1 MMIRYSR
8 LSLSLKPVL
17 SGKTIPTYCKRR
29 AIGVFSTQ
37 TSQLLNEIVNSEES
51 VTKPTPESFRRDHQ
65 IRLWSNLGSKED
77 YPPIMSFDSAPFC
90 KELLDVLEAEGFVS
104 PTPTQAQ
111 SWPIALEKRDMISV
125 ARTGSGKTCGFL
137 LPAFE
142 QLMTTRA
149 VSNVDEVS
157 YSKHKQSPKVLVL
170 APTRELA
177 VQIESEAQKYSQACG
192 LATTCLYGGVPK
204 KNQILRLQ
212 AGIDVAIATPGR
224 CIDLFDG
231 GNLDLSCVTYLVL
244 DEADRMLDMGFEPQ
258 IRQILSKIPAHRQSL
273 FFSATWPFEVQAL
286 ADEFLR
292 DPIQINIGDRDV
304 LNANKAIDQHIMVM
318 KNHEKTD
325 KLIELFEVLKETPES
340 PPELLPKTIVFVAR
354 RSDCDS
360 LVRLLNRLGYPTES
374 LHGDRTQDMRD
385 RAMEGFRDG
394 KLRVLVATD
403 VASRGLDVKVG
414 HLSLGMDLLMLLS
427 FVNSLYFSPLSMY

>member
-1 MMIRYSR
+1 MTIRYSR
-8 LSLSLKPVL
+8 LSSSLIPVL
-17 SGKTIPTYCKRR
+17 SGKTILTDSRRR

-37 TSQLLNEIVNSEES
+37 VLQPLNQKSKTGEPVATS
-51 VTKPTPESFRRDHQ
+51 TPESFRKEHQ

-77 YPPIMSFDSAPFC
+77 YPPIISFGSAPFC
-90 KELLDVLEAEGFVS
+90 KVLLDVLGAEGFIS

-142 QLMTTRA
+142 QLMTSRA
-149 VSNVDEVS
+149 VPNADDVS
-157 YSKHKQSPKVLVL
+157 YSKHNQSPKVLIL

-231 GNLDLSCVTYLVL
+231 GYLDLSCVTYLVL

-258 IRQILSKIPAHRQSL
+258 IRQILSKIPSERQSL

-318 KNHEKTD
+318 KDHEKTD
-325 KLIELFEVLKETPES
+325 KLIELFEALKEAPES
-340 PPELLPKTIVFVAR
+340 PPEALVKTIVFVAR

-394 KLRVLVATD
+394 RLRVLVATD

-414 HLSLGMDLLMLLS
+414 YLPVRKDPRFFYHLCHNLRFTRLHMH
-427 FVNSLYFSPLSMY
+427 